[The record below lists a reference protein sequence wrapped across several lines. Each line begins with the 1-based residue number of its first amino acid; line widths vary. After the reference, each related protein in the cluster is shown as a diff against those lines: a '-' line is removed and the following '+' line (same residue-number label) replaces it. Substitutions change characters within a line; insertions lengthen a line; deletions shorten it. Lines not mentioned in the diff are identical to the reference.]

1 MKLTDIDLKSASELN
16 AKMQAKL
23 GWSVQLD
30 RLTVSE
36 AKDMMASIDNKLNA
50 VRRSNRLHESQ
61 NDKAYTGMLLARNV
75 LESFIAEAAVSKAQQ
90 QAAGAALAAKRG
102 DAPKKGLKGASKGM
116 MDMSTKELEKIAG
129 TKHKGLPKHVDEAED
144 ENDDGWHAHREM
156 HGNKGVSKEDWKKG
170 VRMNA
175 KGEKV
180 QPKKMSEAGLKGSK
194 DMTAWFKS
202 EVEKKTKGKET
213 VARDK
218 KGVLQPV
225 KKKAVKESILS
236 EDEVN
241 QAESMMAAKDMVD
254 SIQGMLEDVSRMLN
268 EQLPPLTDNIRGN
281 MGGEKADAFSS
292 SAMSTLNTL
301 LAAVQQARTSMD
313 GAVRGLSGE
322 AAPIEMPDAGMDMD
336 AEVGAEDDLAADDF
350 AASDAATGGELP
362 MGREKRA

>member
-36 AKDMMASIDNKLNA
+36 AKEMMASIDNKLNS

-61 NDKAYTGMLLARNV
+61 NDKAYTGMLLARKV

-102 DAPKKGLKGASKGM
+102 DAPKKGLKGASKEM
-116 MDMSTKELEKIAG
+116 MKMSTKELEKYAG
-129 TKHKGLPKHVDEAED
+129 TKHKGLPKHVDEEAVE
-144 ENDDGWHAHREM
+144 
-156 HGNKGVSKEDWKKG
+156 
-170 VRMNA
+170 
-175 KGEKV
+175 
-180 QPKKMSEAGLKGSK
+180 EAGPKGSK
-194 DMTAWFKS
+194 DMTAWFKK

-218 KGVLQPV
+218 KGVLQL
-225 KKKAVKESILS
+225 KKKSVKESMLS

-322 AAPIEMPDAGMDMD
+322 AAPIEMPDAGADMGAD
-336 AEVGAEDDLAADDF
+336 LGAEPGAEDDLAGDEF